1 MVTLAVLLILST
13 VFEMNP
19 EYGVIGTKVIFDVL
33 RVAIAGKANPEVKT
47 VLDIILDSLC
57 FSCEVR
63 VGRKL
68 VAGLG

>member
-33 RVAIAGKANPEVKT
+33 RVAIAGEANPEVKT
-47 VLDIILDSLC
+47 VLDIILDSFS